1 MSSLGMGLP
10 SYNSYVGLCAFLF
23 VRTKV
28 KYYYIVSYH
37 SVILITIRTNKI
49 WYIRITIWYSDL
61 HSLYV
66 A

>member
-10 SYNSYVGLCAFLF
+10 SYNRYVGLCVFLF

-28 KYYYIVSYH
+28 EYYYIVSYH
-37 SVILITIRTNKI
+37 FVILITIRTNNY
-49 WYIRITIWYSDL
+49 WYINITIWYSYL